1 MVCPA
6 FRDKW
11 WLIFGDVVRSR
22 SGRLGEDK
30 FHQPAGIF
38 SVKASEGAAVSFLP
52 PQGLENVHTAFQGAV
67 WLSHIQLGSRMG
79 LECPCICESH
89 FYEIT
94 P

>member
-1 MVCPA
+1 MAFTVWVMVCPA

-52 PQGLENVHTAFQGAV
+52 PQGLENVHTAFQDAAIE
-67 WLSHIQLGSRMG
+67 LSGV
-79 LECPCICESH
+79 ICLMAL
-89 FYEIT
+89 FA
-94 P
+94 